1 MKILKYVILAF
12 MLLSF
17 PAYSSGSTLGSL
29 RISLI
34 EGDVQVRTEDTGEWV
49 PASINM
55 PLTDGDQLWVP
66 EGGRTELQLRDG
78 TFLRLDENSAL
89 EILTVEK
96 DSFQVYLTEG
106 RSYAN
111 FRGLKGSLLQVD
123 TPDSSI
129 RVYDRSNFRIETR
142 QDGYTDISVYGG
154 VVYAENRDGETS
166 VDEGNTLS
174 LGEGTYAE
182 LSPLGP
188 PDEWERWNR
197 DRDRRLAE
205 RRPPSPYLP
214 DELQAYSSDFEENGT
229 MGPGERIRIRLD
241 THSALFL
248 PDGLPTGLADGYGS
262 AAIMS
267 GSLTNRGGGPPI
279 TMGDGLLFLRSD
291 GAGFRLQEALSIGDP
306 DL

>member
-12 MLLSF
+12 MLLPF

-55 PLTDGDQLWVP
+55 PLTDGDRLWVP
-66 EGGRTELQLRDG
+66 EGGRTELQLREG

-111 FRGLKGSLLQVD
+111 FRGLRGSLFQVD
-123 TPDSSI
+123 TPDASL

-142 QDGYTDISVYGG
+142 RDGYTEISVYGG
-154 VVYAENRDGETS
+154 AVYAESRDGETT
-166 VDEGNTLS
+166 VDKGNTLS
-174 LGEGTYAE
+174 LGEETY
-182 LSPLGP
+182 
-188 PDEWERWNR
+188 
-197 DRDRRLAE
+197 
-205 RRPPSPYLP
+205 
-214 DELQAYSSDFEENGT
+214 
-229 MGPGERIRIRLD
+229 
-241 THSALFL
+241 
-248 PDGLPTGLADGYGS
+248 
-262 AAIMS
+262 
-267 GSLTNRGGGPPI
+267 
-279 TMGDGLLFLRSD
+279 
-291 GAGFRLQEALSIGDP
+291 
-306 DL
+306 